1 MTRKQLDQLA
11 KQDQP
16 LPTQL
21 MFFETSYYLAAR
33 YLYRQ
38 FDKGEI
44 TLEQARREKEQVLEQ
59 FEQNK
64 MLYEYLLEAHR
75 VWAKLKD
82 LKEQGFDSNL
92 EWEILEMLEKL

>member
-21 MFFETSYYLAAR
+21 IFFETSYYLAAR

-44 TLEQARREKEQVLEQ
+44 TLEQARKEKEQVLEQ
-59 FEQNK
+59 FEENK
-64 MLYEYLLEAHR
+64 LLYEYLLKTHH
-75 VWAKLKD
+75 VLQKLKE

-92 EWEILEMLEKL
+92 EWEILEMIEKL